1 MRKISIFLFI
11 LLLALGAAGCGNS
24 KEKAGGDGKSTASAE
39 KSIEYLDHTY
49 KVKIPAE
56 QIVITGSVESMEDA
70 KLLDVHPAG
79 AISFSG
85 KFPDLFKS
93 ITDKATAV
101 GEKWSRTWRKSLS

>member
-1 MRKISIFLFI
+1 MR
-11 LLLALGAAGCGNS
+11 
-24 KEKAGGDGKSTASAE
+24 EQQRKAGGDGKSTASAE

-101 GEKWSRTWRKSLS
+101 GEKWSRTWRNP

>member
-1 MRKISIFLFI
+1 MIRSWLHAEYSRQGSEFTKISIFLFI

-56 QIVITGSVESMEDA
+56 QIVQ
-70 KLLDVHPAG
+70 KLGIFHRFHASRND
-79 AISFSG
+79 
-85 KFPDLFKS
+85 DLFGRDLHLVCM
-93 ITDKATAV
+93 IEVLDAL
-101 GEKWSRTWRKSLS
+101 LS